1 MKRTPRKNFVLTIEN
16 KFNILEIFEEKIWVI
31 VIKDITNIENTS
43 IEKIPRPNV
52 IIKNQKDN
60 PAVTVR
66 DFILGEVSFI

>member
-16 KFNILEIFEEKIWVI
+16 KSNALEIFEEKIWVI

-52 IIKNQKDN
+52 MIKNQKDN